1 MTFKYDV
8 EIDGVD
14 VTLTFRDYGDVPGR
28 VSRRNINNVEAQVWA
43 SLEWGLMEPKHW
55 PLDSKNP
62 GTNVLD
68 EIAQRDIT
76 ACYLAW
82 QKASD

>member
-1 MTFKYDV
+1 MSFKYEV
-8 EIDGVD
+8 EIDGKE
-14 VTLTFRDYGDVPGR
+14 VTITLRDYGDVPGR

-43 SLEWGLMEPKHW
+43 SLEWGLVEPKHW

-62 GTNVLD
+62 GTNVFD
-68 EIAQRDIT
+68 DIAQRDIT

>member
-1 MTFKYDV
+1 MSFKYEV
-8 EIDGVD
+8 EIDGKE
-14 VTLTFRDYGDVPGR
+14 VTLTLRDYGDVPGR

-43 SLEWGLMEPKHW
+43 SLEWGLVEPKHW
-55 PLDSKNP
+55 PVDSKNP

-68 EIAQRDIT
+68 EVSQREIT
-76 ACYLAW
+76 ACYIAW